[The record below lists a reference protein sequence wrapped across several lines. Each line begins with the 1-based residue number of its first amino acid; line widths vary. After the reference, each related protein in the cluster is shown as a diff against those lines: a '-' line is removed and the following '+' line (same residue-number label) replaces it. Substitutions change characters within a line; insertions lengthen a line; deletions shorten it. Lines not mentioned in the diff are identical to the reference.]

1 MTDDRLLDRI
11 SIASPC
17 TADWNAMA
25 GDARTRFCSECSL
38 HVHDLSA
45 MSADEATELLRQ
57 AGQGR
62 LCVRFHRRADGT
74 VLTQDCPVGLRQ
86 KLRRAWART
95 AALVLAMWGGMSACW
110 RQQAAPPKPAPPP
123 PIERLQGE
131 VCAPLMG
138 DVAVPAPVT
147 PPPPEAWMGKVRAP
161 EPPDRQR

>member
-17 TADWNAMA
+17 TADWNAMQ
-25 GDARTRFCSECSL
+25 GDDRTRFCDQCSL

-45 MSADEATELLRQ
+45 MTADEAMDLLYA
-57 AGQGR
+57 AGKGR
-62 LCVRFHRRADGT
+62 LCVRFHRRQDGR

-110 RQQAAPPKPAPPP
+110 RQQPEAGKPAAP

-131 VCAPLMG
+131 VCAPSMG
-138 DVAVPAPVT
+138 DVAVPQPVT
-147 PPPPEAWMGKVRAP
+147 QPPPEALMGKVRAP
-161 EPPDRQR
+161 DQPEPKR